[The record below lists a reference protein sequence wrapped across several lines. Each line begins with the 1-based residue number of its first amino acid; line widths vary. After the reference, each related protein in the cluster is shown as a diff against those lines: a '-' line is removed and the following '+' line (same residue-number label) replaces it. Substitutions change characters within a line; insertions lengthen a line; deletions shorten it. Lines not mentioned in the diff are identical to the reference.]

1 MAYTPDNILARLS
14 SGTRTTAETVDE
26 HRARI
31 QHILDQFEPMLP
43 ATHDDG
49 HQAT

>member
-1 MAYTPDNILARLS
+1 MAYTPDNVLARLS

-31 QHILDQFEPMLP
+31 QHILNQLEPMLP
-43 ATHDDG
+43 ATHDNG
-49 HQAT
+49 QGAT